1 MELFKWV
8 ILLIVFEIIA
18 IFIFA
23 FIYSSLETNEVRD
36 FFDGIYLSVQI
47 QTAIGMSNTI
57 NERNL
62 QVWITIQSI
71 ISDIL
76 NILLI
81 TFIAMF
87 IGQKFT
93 SEVIASEK

>member
-8 ILLIVFEIIA
+8 ILLITLEIIA
-18 IFIFA
+18 IFVFGL
-23 FIYSSLETNEVRD
+23 IYDRLETTEVRD
-36 FFDGIYLSVQI
+36 YMEGLYLSVQI

-57 NERNL
+57 TERNL

-71 ISDIL
+71 VSDIL

-81 TFIAMF
+81 TFIAMY
-87 IGQKFT
+87 IGQKFAGQ
-93 SEVIASEK
+93 VIASEK